1 MSTPRE
7 VIADIRRLY
16 RADLPPAEDEDLRV
30 GMAGRLLPLVTNEL
44 YESDTHF
51 FRELLQN
58 ADDNSYSSA
67 VVPSLTL
74 IAMPDSLVLVNNE
87 TGFEEAQVRAV
98 CDAAKSTKKDRKHFK
113 EGMTGE
119 KGIGFKAVFQVSDRP
134 EVHSN
139 GYHFRF
145 DKNKH
150 RPFGTVIPEWIEGV
164 PDVAGTRIVLPLRK
178 GYHLPP
184 DFLKNL
190 QPELLLF
197 LRRIKRF
204 EFQDKDY
211 DRSLVLDRTDEGA
224 TVTVARTVIDNVER
238 DKSAEQRHRFRV
250 HAKRV
255 SMMDIHEERRP
266 NIEATEVTIAFALDA
281 DGTVDETRDRDL
293 FAFLPIKNSGFKFL
307 AHADFVSATS
317 REGVQEGLPWNVRLR
332 DSLGDCLAEAILS
345 YRTTPSPGATALRV
359 IADPTTASDMFLGGI
374 LSRAIEL
381 LITKECVPTIGGAW
395 VCPAAAVITDRGG
408 LWRLVPESDAATI
421 LAKGYVKPGIDRIDQ
436 PLGRLG
442 VGRFSLESLLT
453 CIGNVAWRKGRTAG
467 WFGALYGRLGGA
479 RLNEGQIE
487 SLRRAPILRLE
498 TGDTA
503 APANSTVFRSLS
515 DDVRYGFESELDLLA
530 PETLSSIPEDEHK
543 SSQELLNRLGVSDA
557 TPTAVIER
565 HILKVHAGPDWGN
578 RSDDIL
584 LGHAHYVRDHM
595 QAYLNGKPHDKRE
608 AAKGDLASKLKVRRM
623 VETKDLRY
631 GAVSVLYLGSAYR
644 DPHDIE
650 GLFGKTIV
658 DTCVSSHYLTRGH
671 TDGPDA
677 ALNAWRDM
685 FIALGAHTLPRVFWS
700 GDKRD
705 YEWAAEVATVLGST
719 DDASKLR
726 LLAIVDKHWDSRYS
740 AWKDRPKGASAGP
753 SKMLLALRAMQVPTN
768 SGPCALGDG
777 YVSSDDNR
785 AVFGTA
791 VPYLTVMLSANFANA
806 LGITVAPTIGH
817 ALARLDEVRQTVPDI
832 PFARS
837 IVGPLYLFLNLRF
850 EQHAAE
856 VKTAFSTKQLIL
868 ADAPE
873 GGTWATT
880 EDCCWTLPRELRPFS
895 PMAGLSLWWRDLQGF
910 FCEKLGVA
918 DAPSPDSLVDA
929 LVALAEAELTP
940 DQTTRV
946 ARAIYGRLRYSA
958 AEIDENAADAAVWLQ
973 RLRGELLIWTKD
985 NAWWRND
992 DDVFAAD
999 DLGIETL
1006 FERADSVAFVHLPPE
1021 ELTSHADL
1029 LRLLGIQTLSD
1040 AIQTRVPDDVA
1051 SEAWTEF
1058 KERLG
1063 ERMHAIARFLHHK
1076 HAKVLDAAVTSGAFD
1091 SLSALDAHRCT
1102 PLELEVTLNTEHARH
1117 PFEARLIV
1125 EQGRHSLF
1133 VDASADNSWES
1144 VGIEIGRLLG
1154 LADTESLPIGTLLE
1168 KRSLADA
1175 ERFLETLR
1183 VAQLPPDVAMD
1194 LFDEGDD
1201 VSQVPPDDDVT
1212 QSGATTTD
1220 EGTAP
1225 GASEV
1230 SDPQAGPGND
1240 DGDENQEEGESSD
1253 GKQSDVAGSPAVAE
1267 TSTGTAVTK
1276 ATADGATGAVSGQ
1289 GEPSDNET
1297 EAGGPASVNGRAEST
1312 EQKKPH
1318 PGSRQ
1323 PAEDHDGDDVDES
1336 PEDGTSSDGSDAG
1349 DSRDT
1354 GAAGDSGRGRGTRG
1368 GQHAGDDGS
1377 HAGRAG
1383 AGRPPTKPD
1392 APGRSR
1398 SPKPRSVSTN
1408 EQMRSYVSKDRE
1420 PDDDDGDGAATEE
1433 HDQIGAAAIRH
1444 VLAWERQQE
1453 RDPTDENEANPQ
1465 NEGYDISSRGPS
1477 GEVERYIEVKGVKG
1491 EWGLRGVAVTPP
1503 QFKFAETQGQQAWLY
1518 VVEFALTDAP
1528 RIHRIQDFARRV
1540 WRFMFDDGWRDIS
1553 ESANLTTWPEAVVGM
1568 KVRLPDGRTGSVK
1581 RVFGAGQNQGVDVG
1595 LDTGDEVIRV
1605 PWQPARVTLILD
1617 EETS

>member
-1 MSTPRE
+1 MLSPRE

-44 YESDTHF
+44 YESGTHF

-67 VVPSLTL
+67 VVPSVTL
-74 IAMPDSLVLVNNE
+74 IATPDSLVLVNNE
-87 TGFEEAQVRAV
+87 LGFEEAQVRAV
-98 CDAAKSTKKDRKHFK
+98 CDAAKSTKKDRKHTK

-164 PDVAGTRIVLPLRK
+164 PDDAGTRIVLPLRN

-184 DFLKNL
+184 DFLKHL

-224 TVTVARTVIDNVER
+224 RVTVVRTVTDNVER
-238 DKSAEQRHRFRV
+238 DKSAEQRHQFRV

-332 DSLGDCLAEAILS
+332 DSLGDCLGEAVLACRS
-345 YRTTPSPGATALRV
+345 TPSPGATALRV
-359 IADPTTASDMFLGGI
+359 IADPSTASDLFLGGI

-381 LITKECVPTIGGAW
+381 LGKEECVPTIGGAW
-395 VCPAAAVITDRGG
+395 VRPADAVITDRGG

-436 PLGRLG
+436 PLSRLG

-479 RLNEGQIE
+479 RLNDGQIE

-498 TGDTA
+498 SGDTA
-503 APANSTVFRSLS
+503 AAASSTVFRSLS
-515 DDVRYGFESELDLLA
+515 ADVRYGFEFELDLLA
-530 PETLSSIPEDEHK
+530 PEALSAIPDDEHK
-543 SSQELLNRLGVSDA
+543 GAQELLHRLGVSDA
-557 TPTAVIER
+557 TPTAVIDR
-565 HILKVHAGPDWGN
+565 HILKVHAGPDWSSC
-578 RSDDIL
+578 SDDIL
-584 LGHAHYVRDHM
+584 LGHAHYVRDHI
-595 QAYLNGKPHDKRE
+595 QAYLNGKPQDKRE
-608 AAKGDLASKLKVRRM
+608 GAKGDLAAKLKVRRM
-623 VETKDLRY
+623 VDLKDSRY
-631 GAVSVLYLGSAYR
+631 ASASVLYLGSAYR

-650 GLFGKTIV
+650 GLFGKTIA
-658 DTCVSSHYLTRGH
+658 DACVSSHYLTRGH
-671 TDGPDA
+671 PDGPDA
-677 ALNAWRDM
+677 ARDAWRSM
-685 FIALGAHTLPRVFWS
+685 FLSLGAHVLPRVFWS
-700 GDKRD
+700 GDRRD
-705 YEWAAEVATVLGST
+705 YEWAAEVSTVLGST
-719 DDASKLR
+719 DDATKLR
-726 LLAIVDKHWDSRYS
+726 LLAIVDQHWDSRYS
-740 AWKDRPKGASAGP
+740 QWKDRPKGASPGP
-753 SKMLLALRAMQVPTN
+753 SKMLVALRTMHVPTTR
-768 SGPCALGDG
+768 GPAPLSDA
-777 YVSSDDNR
+777 YVASEDNR

-791 VPYLTVMLSANFANA
+791 VPYLTVTLSTNFAIA
-806 LGITVAPTIGH
+806 MGITITPTISH
-817 ALARLDEVRQTVPDI
+817 ALVRLDEI
-832 PFARS
+832 RS
-837 IVGPLYLFLNLRF
+837 AGTETPLAKAMVAPLYSFLNSRF
-850 EQHAAE
+850 ELHAE
-856 VKTAFSTKQLIL
+856 EIRQAFRTRQLIL
-868 ADAPE
+868 GEASD
-873 GGTWATT
+873 GGAWAMT
-880 EDCCWTLPRELRPFS
+880 EECCWTLPRELRPFS
-895 PMAGLSLWWRDLQGF
+895 PLVGLSISWRDFQGF
-910 FCEKLGVA
+910 FCDRLGVP
-918 DAPSPDSLVDA
+918 DAPSPDRLVDT
-929 LVALAEAELTP
+929 LVTLSEAKLP
-940 DQTTRV
+940 ADHTTRV
-946 ARAIYGRLRYSA
+946 ARAIYGRLRYFA
-958 AEIDENAADAAVWLQ
+958 AESDENAADAAVWLQ

-985 NAWWRND
+985 CAWCRND

-999 DLGIETL
+999 DPSIETL
-1006 FERADSVAFVHLPPE
+1006 FEPADTVAFVHLPPE

-1040 AIQTRVPDDVA
+1040 AIQTSVPADVSSA
-1051 SEAWTEF
+1051 AWPEF

-1076 HAKVLDAAVTSGAFD
+1076 HPKVLDVAVTSGAFG
-1091 SLSALDAHRCT
+1091 SLSTLDAHRCT
-1102 PLELEVTLNTEHARH
+1102 PLELEVTLNKEHARH
-1117 PFEARLIV
+1117 PFEARLIDD
-1125 EQGRHSLF
+1125 QGRHTLF
-1133 VDASADNSWES
+1133 VDASADSNWQSI
-1144 VGIEIGRLLG
+1144 GIEIGRLLG

-1183 VAQLPPDVAMD
+1183 VAQLPPDVARE

-1201 VSQVPPDDDVT
+1201 ESQVPPDDDVT
-1212 QSGATTTD
+1212 QAGPTATD

-1225 GASEV
+1225 RTSES
-1230 SDPQAGPGND
+1230 SDTQAGPFND
-1240 DGDENQEEGESSD
+1240 NGDESQKQGDSSG
-1253 GKQSDVAGSPAVAE
+1253 GKQSDASGSPAVSE

-1276 ATADGATGAVSGQ
+1276 PPVDGATAAKSGQ
-1289 GEPSDNET
+1289 GSPSGNDT
-1297 EAGGPASVNGRAEST
+1297 GTGGTGSVNGRAESA
-1312 EQKKPH
+1312 EQKQSH
-1318 PGSRQ
+1318 PGSRK
-1323 PAEDHDGDDVDES
+1323 PADDHDGGDEDES
-1336 PEDGTSSDGSDAG
+1336 PDDDPSSDGPDVG
-1349 DSRDT
+1349 DGRDS
-1354 GAAGDSGRGRGTRG
+1354 GAAGDSGRGRGARG
-1368 GQHAGDDGS
+1368 GQHAGDDSS

-1398 SPKPRSVSTN
+1398 SPKPRSGSTN

-1420 PDDDDGDGAATEE
+1420 PDDDGDGAATEE
-1433 HDQIGAAAIRH
+1433 RDQIGAAAIRH
-1444 VLAWERQQE
+1444 VLAWERQQG
-1453 RDPTDENEANPQ
+1453 RHPTDENEANPQ

-1503 QFKFAETQGQQAWLY
+1503 QFTFAETQGQQAWLY
-1518 VVEFALTDAP
+1518 VVEFALSDAP

-1553 ESANLTTWPEAVVGM
+1553 ESANLTTWPEAVIGM

-1581 RVFGAGQNQGVDVG
+1581 RVFGAGQNQGVEVG
-1595 LDTGDEVIRV
+1595 LDKGSEVIRV
-1605 PWQPARVTLILD
+1605 PWQPARITLIID
-1617 EETS
+1617 EETT